1 MPVLG
6 EVFLS
11 LAPAASETERK
22 RGAGGNCHIKSRDTE
37 PIGRPT
43 AFLCISLTAN
53 LAGQRRVCLYG
64 SF

>member
-22 RGAGGNCHIKSRDTE
+22 RGDVGNCHIKRRDTE
-37 PIGRPT
+37 LLERK
-43 AFLCISLTAN
+43 AAVLCISLTAN